1 MQTGIN
7 RRKTGLTDYGISKKR
22 LKELSGFCEQYPEW
36 KQELEMKD
44 STLRSPQLTGMPVS
58 RKNADAT
65 GDLAVRRADLEA
77 KCRLI
82 EETAREADE
91 ELYEYII
98 KAVCYEISIPY
109 LMAHEEMPCSQAS
122 FYDVRKYFYCLLN
135 KKKQA
140 LERNFS

>member
-1 MQTGIN
+1 MDK
-7 RRKTGLTDYGISKKR
+7 RKTTLEDYGISKKR

-82 EETAREADE
+82 EETAKEVSE
-91 ELYEYII
+91 ELFEYII
-98 KAVCYEISIPY
+98 KSVCYEVTVPQLIANEN
-109 LMAHEEMPCSQAS
+109 LPCGQAT
-122 FYDVRKYFYCLLN
+122 FYDMRRYFFYLLSQ
-135 KKKQA
+135 KK
-140 LERNFS
+140 